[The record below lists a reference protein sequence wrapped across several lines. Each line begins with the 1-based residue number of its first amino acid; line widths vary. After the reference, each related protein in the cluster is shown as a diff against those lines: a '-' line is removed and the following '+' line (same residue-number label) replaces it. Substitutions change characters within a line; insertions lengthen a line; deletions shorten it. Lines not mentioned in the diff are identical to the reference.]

1 MRVVGMVV
9 LAVLALALTACG
21 SGGDS
26 DSTTPE
32 SAQDAGTTQTRPE
45 EEQHGATGAS
55 DPQLDLGNDEPA
67 PPPTES
73 QRKKERDLPQGAPKP
88 KVDLKPVER
97 QIFESSRYFC
107 RQAGV
112 EGMRREYGIDST
124 KPEDIAREAARRTY
138 GRGGADAVYSGCLA
152 GLRQAKQP

>member
-1 MRVVGMVV
+1 MRRLCAVL
-9 LAVLALALTACG
+9 LAVVAVTPAACG

-26 DSTTPE
+26 DSTSPAP
-32 SAQDAGTTQTRPE
+32 AQDAGTTQTRPE

-67 PPPTES
+67 PRLEKS

-88 KVDLKPVER
+88 KVDLRPVER

-107 RQAGV
+107 RQAGI

-124 KPEDIAREAARRTY
+124 DPEEIAREDARRTY

-152 GLRQAKQP
+152 GLRQAK

>member
-1 MRVVGMVV
+1 MRRFGAVM
-9 LAVLALALTACG
+9 LAVVALAPAACG

-26 DSTTPE
+26 ESTSPAP
-32 SAQDAGTTQTRPE
+32 AQDAGTTQTRPE

-67 PPPTES
+67 PRLTKN
-73 QRKKERDLPQGAPKP
+73 QRKERDLPQGAPKP
-88 KVDLKPVER
+88 KVDLKPIER

-124 KPEDIAREAARRTY
+124 DPEEIAREAARRTY

-152 GLRQAKQP
+152 GLRQAK

>member
-1 MRVVGMVV
+1 MRGLGALI
-9 LAVLALALTACG
+9 LAVLVLMLGACG
-21 SGGDS
+21 SGGEG
-26 DSTTPE
+26 DST
-32 SAQDAGTTQTRPE
+32 SADAPQDAGTTQTRPE

-55 DPQLDLGNDEPA
+55 DPQLDLGDDEPA
-67 PPPTES
+67 PERTRR
-73 QRKKERDLPQGAPKP
+73 QRNKEPDLPRGAPKP

-97 QIFESSRYFC
+97 QIFESSRFFC

-124 KPEDIAREAARRTY
+124 DPEDIAREAARRTY

-152 GLRQAKQP
+152 GLRQAE